1 MLELGFFIAVVVKA
15 DRLTSAVLQ
24 SRCVLA
30 VISSGLIFDD
40 CCRFCLSNAVRD
52 GTVDIIY
59 VLYGGITSLDDDQLQ
74 LDKYFS
80 EEVCIALRNSR
91 RRFVS
96 PLNDAAFIQCDA
108 FDQVGVDRKAAVD
121 RFWVGVRLAIPI
133 MGRRVC
139 ATEQERLR
147 PAEDISRPD
156 YGCVT

>member
-1 MLELGFFIAVVVKA
+1 LLYSIAVVVKA

-30 VISSGLIFDD
+30 VISPGFLGDSD
-40 CCRFCLSNAVRD
+40 CRFCLSNAVRD

-80 EEVCIALRNSR
+80 EEVCIAMRNSR

-96 PLNDAAFIQCDA
+96 PLNDADFIKCDA
-108 FDQVGVDRKAAVD
+108 FDQVGVDRKAAVG
-121 RFWVGVRLAIPI
+121 RFWVDVRLAIPI
-133 MGRRVC
+133 MGRRAC
-139 ATEQERLR
+139 ATEEERLR
-147 PAEDISRPD
+147 PAEDISRPN
-156 YGCVT
+156 YMAV